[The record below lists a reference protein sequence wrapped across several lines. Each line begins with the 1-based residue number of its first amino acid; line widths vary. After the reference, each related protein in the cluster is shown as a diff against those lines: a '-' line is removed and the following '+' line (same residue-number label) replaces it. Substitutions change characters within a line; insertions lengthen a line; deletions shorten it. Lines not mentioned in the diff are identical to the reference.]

1 MKREEKCFF
10 CELEETMRE
19 LYGDTSLVTD
29 FLTRQAL
36 RLSPN
41 PILKTLG
48 TPVAAGKNALDD
60 LLFEGYIQP
69 IRRAGK
75 GEIRVRK
82 TARKLSRY
90 NKMLSK
96 ELKKLN
102 LEKRLQSGVLRKGW
116 TQSKIMKEAHKRTR
130 RIMKGR

>member
-10 CELEETMRE
+10 CELEEQMRE
-19 LYGDTSLVTD
+19 LYGDTSMVTD

-48 TPVAAGKNALDD
+48 TPVAAGRNALND

-69 IRRAGK
+69 IERAGR
-75 GEIRVRK
+75 GEVRVRK
-82 TARKLSRY
+82 TARKVSRY
-90 NKMLSK
+90 NKMLAK

-116 TQSKIMKEAHKRTR
+116 TQAKIMKEAHKRTR